1 MFEYWAVHVKEE
13 DVEDDSEDEDDDHED
28 GGEVDEVRAHHEGH
42 DDEVPDPR
50 EETQRVDVHH
60 EPEDIH
66 GEDCATNIV
75 TEQQQ
80 NEYNNSMRDS
90 CYIS

>member
-42 DDEVPDPR
+42 YNEVTDPR
-50 EETQRVDVHH
+50 EETQWVDVHH
-60 EPEDIH
+60 EPVI
-66 GEDCATNIV
+66 GI
-75 TEQQQ
+75 
-80 NEYNNSMRDS
+80 R
-90 CYIS
+90 